1 MFDRFV
7 VVDWSAN
14 SAPKLGPDSIWIA
27 VYGRTRVGEGDGQA
41 GEMSVTN
48 VPTRVA
54 AEAFLVELFESDR
67 TATTLLGVDFSLG
80 YPAGTAAALG
90 LHGAPWS
97 AMWTLLAHRI
107 TDDARNVNNRF
118 AVAAELNDRITGGP
132 APFWGCPPSAAS
144 GQLTTTKPIPTESTA
159 TGWLRP
165 FRVTEDVLRARGHR
179 PFSSWQLLGAGAVGS
194 QSLVGIPKLHGLRQR
209 FPDRMHVW
217 PFTTGFRTPTLVD
230 GDIVVAE
237 VWPSML
243 DVGDIGDRLRDA
255 VQVSATARWLADT
268 DTAGGLDALF
278 SPALPPDVTS
288 AAIAEE
294 GWVFGVVP

>member
-14 SAPKLGPDSIWIA
+14 SAPKLGRDSIWIA
-27 VYGRTRVGEGDGQA
+27 VYGRTRVGQGDGRA

-48 VPTRVA
+48 LPTRA
-54 AEAFLVELFESDR
+54 AAAAFLVDLFESDR

-97 AMWTLLAHRI
+97 AMWTLLADCI

-159 TGWLRP
+159 TSWLRP

-209 FPDRMHVW
+209 FSDRMHIW

-230 GDIVVAE
+230 GAIVVAE

-243 DVGDIGDRLRDA
+243 DVGDIGDRVRDA

-278 SPALPPDVTS
+278 SPALPPEVTS

-294 GWVFGVVP
+294 GWVLGVVP

>member
-14 SAPKLGPDSIWIA
+14 SARKLGRDSIWIA
-27 VYGRTRVGEGDGQA
+27 IRGRTGDGQA
-41 GEMSVTN
+41 GEMSVSN

-67 TATTLLGVDFSLG
+67 NATTLLGVDFSLG

-97 AMWTLLAHRI
+97 AMWTLLADRI
-107 TDDARNVNNRF
+107 SDDDRNANNRF
-118 AVAAELNDRITGGP
+118 AVAAELNDRLTGGP

-144 GQLTTTKPIPTESTA
+144 GQLTTTKPAPTEPTA

-165 FRVTEDVLRARGHR
+165 FRVTEDVLRAHGYR

-194 QSLVGIPKLHGLRQR
+194 QSLVGIPRLHGLRRR
-209 FPDRMHVW
+209 FPDRMHIW

-230 GDIVVAE
+230 GAIVVAE
-237 VWPSML
+237 AWPSML
-243 DVGDIGDRLRDA
+243 DVGDIGDRVRDA
-255 VQVSATARWLADT
+255 VQVSATALWLADT

-278 SPALPPDVTS
+278 SPALPPEVTS

-294 GWVFGVVP
+294 GWVLGVVP